1 MKKISLITPVTQENF
16 PQAWEWVDAKRRKN
30 TVRKFV
36 RKIAGAVGNLV
47 FFLLMCVVQY
57 SVLMWLE
64 LPGVTQILEKCP
76 LLPQVWAWLLQ
87 FMHARQLGPW
97 EGLGILL
104 AAVYGISLAAALL
117 TSGLVRLCCRPKAKP
132 VPEGDV
138 METSR
143 LLQEEAERLAVYAKN
158 SYTSTNTWYNILFAM
173 IPAVLFSVVGVQAG
187 ITGDETAQMLI
198 ANVLYSPFFIPGL
211 LGIWMG
217 YAILA
222 YVVILFSRLLCFL
235 RLPEGYL
242 EQIRQ
247 YALECDP
254 EKKAQIEEEDRI
266 LALAEQIKLRRKQMR
281 EAILRTKR

>member
-1 MKKISLITPVTQENF
+1 MKKITLVTPVTQENF
-16 PQAWEWVDAKRRKN
+16 PQAWEWVDAQRRKN

-36 RKIAGAVGNLV
+36 RKISGAVGNFV

-57 SVLMWLE
+57 SALMWLD
-64 LPGVTQILEKCP
+64 LPGVTPVLEKCP

-87 FMHARQLGPW
+87 HMQAQELNPW
-97 EGLGILL
+97 EGLGIML
-104 AAVYGISLAAALL
+104 AAVYGISLTVALL

-132 VPEGDV
+132 VPEGTA

-143 LLQEEAERLAVYAKN
+143 QLLEEAERLAVFAGN
-158 SYTSTNTWYNILFAM
+158 SYTSTNTWYNILFVL
-173 IPAVLFSVVGVQAG
+173 IPLILLSVIGVQAG
-187 ITGDETAQMLI
+187 VSGDKAGQMLMNI
-198 ANVLYSPFFIPGL
+198 FYSAYFIPGL
-211 LGIWMG
+211 LGIWLG

-235 RLPEGYL
+235 RLPEGFL

-254 EKKAQIEEEDRI
+254 EKKAEIEEEDRI
-266 LALAEQIKLRRKQMR
+266 LALAEEIKLRRKQMR
-281 EAILRTKR
+281 DAMLQTKR